1 MDMAEI
7 DNQLLEQFFEPA
19 RQQQIEDKGFT
30 EKVMRQLPDRAMR
43 LSRCWTAFCIALG
56 VILFIVFEG
65 WQSLLLGLISL
76 VRGFSISDIHPI
88 PFFMVLGVLTSL
100 ALLEVVHR
108 MDRMQV

>member
-7 DNQLLEQFFEPA
+7 DKQLLEQFFAPA

-30 EKVMRQLPDRAMR
+30 EKVMRRLPDRALR

-56 VILFIVFEG
+56 VILFLVFEG
-65 WQSLLLGLISL
+65 WQTLLLGMLSFL
-76 VRGFSISDIHPI
+76 RGLSVSNIHPI

-108 MDRMQV
+108 MERMQV